1 MSFLQALF
9 FGLLQGITEFF
20 PVSSSAHL
28 TLLKYLFNL
37 KDLQDPAFFNLT
49 CHLGTTLSTIVFLRK
64 EIISILFKKPKEI
77 LYFSLALLPL
87 VLFYPLI
94 GKSIKAYSANPH
106 YLGFAFLV
114 TALLL
119 TIAAFSKTR
128 KTSTKTDKKQ
138 RCKKSLDVLFIGLM
152 QVLALVPGL
161 SRSGATIFAG
171 SFRGWSLKEILTFS
185 FLLAIPTILG
195 GSVIEIAR
203 HLKTQS
209 LAQTQSL
216 GSIEFSSYLTAFL
229 ASFIFGLICIRLI
242 FALKYKKRL
251 LYFAAYTFLM
261 GIFSL
266 IYLNN
271 VVL

>member
-1 MSFLQALF
+1 MSFLQAFF

-37 KDLQDPAFFNLT
+37 KELNDPVFFNLT

-64 EIISILFKKPKEI
+64 EITSILFKKPKELLYFALALFPLVI
-77 LYFSLALLPL
+77 LYPLLGSL
-87 VLFYPLI
+87 
-94 GKSIKAYSANPH
+94 IKAYSVQSR

-114 TALLL
+114 TSLLL
-119 TIAAFSKTR
+119 TIAAFSKT
-128 KTSTKTDKKQ
+128 KQTLDKKQ
-138 RCKKSLDVLFIGLM
+138 HVRKTQDVLFIGLM

-171 SFRGWSLKEILTFS
+171 SVRGWSLKEILTFS

-195 GSVIEIAR
+195 GSVIEIAH
-203 HLKTQS
+203 HLKVQS

-216 GSIEFSSYLTAFL
+216 GSIGFSSYLTAFL
-229 ASFIFGLICIRLI
+229 TSFIVGLICIRLI

-271 VVL
+271 VVQ

>member
-9 FGLLQGITEFF
+9 FGILQGITEFF

-28 TLLKYLFNL
+28 TLLKYFFNL
-37 KDLQDPAFFNLT
+37 KELNDPVFFNLT
-49 CHLGTTLSTIVFLRK
+49 CHLGTTLSTIIFLKK
-64 EIISILFKKPKEI
+64 EITSILFKRPKEI
-77 LYFSLALLPL
+77 LYFALALLPL
-87 VLFYPLI
+87 IILYPLL
-94 GKSIKAYSANPH
+94 GSFIKAYSAQPH
-106 YLGFAFLV
+106 YLGFAFLL

-119 TIAAFSKTR
+119 TIAAFSKTQQTLAKKQSVR
-128 KTSTKTDKKQ
+128 KTQ
-138 RCKKSLDVLFIGLM
+138 DVLFIGLM

-195 GSVIEIAR
+195 GSVIEIANR
-203 HLKTQS
+203 LKNQSLTQTQS
-209 LAQTQSL
+209 LA
-216 GSIEFSSYLTAFL
+216 GIEFSSYLTAFL
-229 ASFIFGLICIRLI
+229 ASFIVGLICIRLI

-266 IYLNN
+266 IYLKN
-271 VVL
+271 VVQ